1 MLLWTP
7 KGKDN
12 RKWYPE
18 ANHVYVYHEIS
29 WNDDI
34 SSQHN
39 FIFSTFRNLLFN
51 FRRKV
56 EKLLFPTVRSH
67 NTMVLH
73 IKLAEISRMIAF

>member
-1 MLLWTP
+1 MTES
-7 KGKDN
+7 DI
-12 RKWYPE
+12 RKQITFTSIIDE
-18 ANHVYVYHEIS
+18 
-29 WNDDI
+29 I

-39 FIFSTFRNLLFN
+39 FIFSTFRNSLFN

-56 EKLLFPTVRSH
+56 EKLSFGTVRSH